1 MIYDNNIY
9 YLNIYY
15 LNKISTQVLTTL
27 NTELDSLATGD
38 IGGVVQLLAAATT
51 KQQGSQQSYILPN
64 LMFDC
69 HIMTYR
75 RITT

>member
-1 MIYDNNIY
+1 M
-9 YLNIYY
+9 
-15 LNKISTQVLTTL
+15 LTTL

-38 IGGVVQLLAAATT
+38 IGGVVQLLAAATS
-51 KQQGSQQSYILPN
+51 KQQGSQTYILYNILSN

>member
-1 MIYDNNIY
+1 M
-9 YLNIYY
+9 
-15 LNKISTQVLTTL
+15 LTSL

-38 IGGVVQLLAAATT
+38 IGGVVQLLAAATS
-51 KQQGSQQSYILPN
+51 KQQGSQQSYILYNILSN
-64 LMFDC
+64 LMFYC

>member
-1 MIYDNNIY
+1 M
-9 YLNIYY
+9 
-15 LNKISTQVLTTL
+15 LTTL
-27 NTELDSLATGD
+27 NTELNSLATGD
-38 IGGVVQLLAAATT
+38 IGGVVQLLAAATS

-64 LMFDC
+64 LVFDC

>member
-1 MIYDNNIY
+1 M
-9 YLNIYY
+9 
-15 LNKISTQVLTTL
+15 LTTL

-38 IGGVVQLLAAATT
+38 IGGVVQLLAAATS
-51 KQQGSQQSYILPN
+51 KQQGSQTYKFYITFLSN
-64 LMFDC
+64 LVFDC

>member
-1 MIYDNNIY
+1 M
-9 YLNIYY
+9 
-15 LNKISTQVLTTL
+15 LTTL

-38 IGGVVQLLAAATT
+38 IGGVVQLLAAATS
-51 KQQGSQQSYILPN
+51 KQQGSHSYILSN
-64 LMFDC
+64 LVFDC

>member
-1 MIYDNNIY
+1 M
-9 YLNIYY
+9 
-15 LNKISTQVLTTL
+15 LTTL

-38 IGGVVQLLAAATT
+38 IGGVVQLLAAATS

-64 LMFDC
+64 LVFDC
-69 HIMTYR
+69 HIIIMTYR